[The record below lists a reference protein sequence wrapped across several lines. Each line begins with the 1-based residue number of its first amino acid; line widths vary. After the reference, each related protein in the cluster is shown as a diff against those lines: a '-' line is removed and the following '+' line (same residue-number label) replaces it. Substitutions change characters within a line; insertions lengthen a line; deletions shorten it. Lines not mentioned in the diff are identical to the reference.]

1 MKKYYLGFT
10 LILVII
16 FPQIAHDSGLSLSKH
31 HHSTGI
37 GKYLDLSQHGVS
49 EEYAEYLQIGNKKGL
64 AEARARDINVNTGI
78 DNSGEMMEGI
88 LFVYG
93 IQARQEDLYKRITIL
108 LFVIFGLLF
117 FKRIVK

>member
-1 MKKYYLGFT
+1 MKKYYLGFI
-10 LILVII
+10 LILVIL
-16 FPQIAHDSGLSLSKH
+16 FPQIAQDSALPLSEQNNS
-31 HHSTGI
+31 SGI

-64 AEARARDINVNTGI
+64 EEARARGINVNTGM

-93 IQARQEDLYKRITIL
+93 IQARQEDLYKRIIIL
-108 LFVIFGLLF
+108 LFVIFGLFF
-117 FKRIVK
+117 FKRVIK